1 LKGWKFNRNFI
12 DLAKWVFILGL
23 IVGLAPVAVGYLATF
38 FRQGLVYGLGG
49 AAVLVFLYLIFYA
62 GLRINNQLTKAE
74 SLAEQTEVE
83 NMLLKERWQ
92 ALLNVIGDGVALVD
106 LNNNGHIVETNK
118 SFHRLVNLEPA
129 ILKGM
134 PLIDIGAVSERSR
147 FSQFIEK
154 LTQTG
159 SSSLNDLLLAA
170 PQEPVWVE
178 LKGQVIEGKLALIT
192 LKDITQSKK
201 QYILTEKEISF
212 LHELSRTLP
221 LFQDFDQVLE
231 KIINM
236 LCETLNFNAF
246 ALIVAEPVD
255 QMALIYIGKKTS
267 SEFLSSV
274 KSVVS
279 DVYAELI
286 EGIGLETLK
295 MTVNRKTDIK
305 PTSAAAVNS
314 QIILPLA
321 IVNGMAGLFSVEQN
335 AYKKEDLS
343 LFSTMVSGISSLYIA
358 YQSYQRIQ
366 ELSVTDS
373 LTGLYN
379 RRKFFEEIEKEVER
393 ARRYGSRLSLI
404 MLDIDHFKQINDKY
418 GHQVGD
424 TVLRKL
430 AEVLK
435 TNTRKTDLV
444 ARYGGEE
451 FIIMLTETPI
461 EGAEGVADRIKT
473 ALEKVKVSSLD
484 GEVQFTASFGLSCYM
499 LGDNVNSLISRSD
512 QALYAAKNNGRNRIE
527 VLL

>member
-1 LKGWKFNRNFI
+1 MKVWKFNRNFI

-38 FRQGLVYGLGG
+38 FRQGLTYGLGG
-49 AAVLVFLYLIFYA
+49 ATVLVVIYLILYA

-106 LNNNGHIVETNK
+106 LNNGHIMETND
-118 SFHRLVNLEPA
+118 SFHRLVNLEPTV
-129 ILKGM
+129 LKGM
-134 PLIDIGAVSERSR
+134 PLIDVGAVSERSR
-147 FSQFIEK
+147 FSQFLEK
-154 LTQTG
+154 LAQTG
-159 SSSLNDLLLAA
+159 NSSLDDLLLATTK
-170 PQEPVWVE
+170 EPVWVE
-178 LKGQVIEGKLALIT
+178 LKGHVIEGKLALVT

-267 SEFLSSV
+267 SEMLSQV
-274 KSVVS
+274 KKVVS
-279 DVYAELI
+279 DVYSEII
-286 EGIGLETLK
+286 EGISLETLK

-305 PTSAAAVNS
+305 PASEGKVNS

-321 IVNGMAGLFSVEQN
+321 IVNGMAGIFSVEQN

-393 ARRYGSRLSLI
+393 AYRYGSRFSLI

-430 AEVLK
+430 AEVLRA
-435 TNTRKTDLV
+435 NTRKTDLV

-473 ALEKVKVSSLD
+473 ALEKVKISSLD
-484 GEVQFTASFGLSCYM
+484 GEVKFTASFGLSCYM
-499 LGDNVNSLISRSD
+499 PGDNVNSLISRSD

-527 VLL
+527 VCL